1 MDKEIPV
8 KEFIREM
15 MDVQAKAYRTV
26 VEMLVNDVKSELRLL
41 KNEVSDIKSSLQFSQ
56 RDIEEINEKLSGVD
70 QKIATQSAMVSGVLG
85 DLDAVVEKAD
95 DLENRSRRNNI
106 KVFGIPEEPFE
117 DYAASEAKLKS
128 AIANKLAIKDEIIIE
143 RAHRVGPKDG
153 GSKTTRYGHKR
164 KNSNEPRPI
173 IAKLLN
179 WKQKDSIIK
188 AARKVRPQG
197 ISFRDDFSERVLAKR
212 AALIPEML
220 AARQEGKHAFLVRD
234 RLIVRKQSKPPES
247 NEPGTANEEQSEHES
262 NASNESE
269 NEVFIRNISEST

>member
-8 KEFIREM
+8 TEFIREM
-15 MDVQAKAYRTV
+15 MDMQAKAYGTF

-56 RDIEEINEKLSGVD
+56 KNVEEINVKLVGVD

-85 DLDAVVEKAD
+85 DLDTVIDKAD
-95 DLENRSRRNNI
+95 DLENCSRRNNI
-106 KVFGIPEEPFE
+106 KVSGIPEEPFE

-153 GSKTTRYGHKR
+153 GGKITRDGHKG
-164 KNSNEPRPI
+164 KDPNEPRPI

-179 WKQKDSIIK
+179 WKQKDSIIQ

-212 AALIPEML
+212 AALF
-220 AARQEGKHAFLVRD
+220 QKC
-234 RLIVRKQSKPPES
+234 
-247 NEPGTANEEQSEHES
+247 
-262 NASNESE
+262 
-269 NEVFIRNISEST
+269 